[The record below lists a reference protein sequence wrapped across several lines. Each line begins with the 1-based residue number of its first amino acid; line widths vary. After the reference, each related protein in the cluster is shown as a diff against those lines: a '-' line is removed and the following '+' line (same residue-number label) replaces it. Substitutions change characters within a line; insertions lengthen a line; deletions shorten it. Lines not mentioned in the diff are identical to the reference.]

1 MKRNKFA
8 AGALALALGLSAV
21 APSFA
26 DDDTK
31 TQVAEFTYDY
41 EKAREKFVAEWNKV
55 RAAEDDVE
63 AAKADEAT
71 AKANYERALER
82 VAELEAR
89 YGKTPGSYADSA
101 YQDELDRA
109 VEERNAAKEKYEA
122 NTSGSFGNLPTY
134 KYLTSK
140 YENNL
145 SKYIDK
151 TVGLPAQEA
160 QSEALKDIIAIN
172 ERIAALENELE
183 GLEDRRANLQS
194 EVSRRLGDYNEAKN
208 KRQVADKALASA
220 EKAYKDAKD
229 TLIGEGGSVEIINK
243 AEKAGDINIVLN
255 AEVEED
261 DDEEDD
267 APTQAELAELKAAID
282 EAKAT
287 LKAVEIVK
295 DKAEKIAAK
304 NEAYLNKLVA
314 EAEEL
319 IEEGEATL
327 KEYKYTAS
335 FSLFKTA
342 YAAEGEGN
350 KVTDLTKKIKDKNKE
365 LQDAI
370 EIVDSEEDAPADD
383 EGEKADDEG
392 EKADD
397 EGEKADDE
405 GEKDDDADENKDGK
419 TKVIKEETTKVV
431 APAKTNTTN
440 RKAGNNAKTGVAGV
454 AGVAGVL
461 AAASVAYA
469 ASKKNN

>member
-55 RAAEDDVE
+55 RAAEDNVE
-63 AAKADEAT
+63 SAKANERT
-71 AKANYERALER
+71 AKANYERALAKL
-82 VAELEAR
+82 AELEDR
-89 YGKTPGSYADSA
+89 YGKVANDPDSKYQADVERVDSERQA
-101 YQDELDRA
+101 AILD
-109 VEERNAAKEKYEA
+109 YEA
-122 NTSGSFGNLPTY
+122 NISSGFTNIPKYDYLTE
-134 KYLTSK
+134 KYL
-140 YENNL
+140 NNF
-145 SKYIDK
+145 KWYIDQS
-151 TVGLPAQEA
+151 VDYPHQEA
-160 QSEALKDIIAIN
+160 QADALKDIISLNARLK
-172 ERIAALENELE
+172 ELKDEYGKVENK
-183 GLEDRRANLQS
+183 RAELQS
-194 EVSRRLGDYNEAKN
+194 EVSRRRNDYDEAKN
-208 KRQVADKALASA
+208 KTQEA
-220 EKAYKDAKD
+220 EKALEELTNKAKTGSYDEAKKALIAEGADVD
-229 TLIGEGGSVEIINK
+229 TVNK
-243 AEKAGDINIVLN
+243 AEKAGDINIVLD

-261 DDEEDD
+261 DDEDD

-319 IEEGEATL
+319 IEDGEAAL

-350 KVTDLTKKIKDKNKE
+350 KVTELTKKIRDKNQE

-392 EKADD
+392 EKTDD
-397 EGEKADDE
+397 EGEKA
-405 GEKDDDADENKDGK
+405 DDADENKDGK

-440 RKAGNNAKTGVAGV
+440 KKAGNNAKTGVAGV